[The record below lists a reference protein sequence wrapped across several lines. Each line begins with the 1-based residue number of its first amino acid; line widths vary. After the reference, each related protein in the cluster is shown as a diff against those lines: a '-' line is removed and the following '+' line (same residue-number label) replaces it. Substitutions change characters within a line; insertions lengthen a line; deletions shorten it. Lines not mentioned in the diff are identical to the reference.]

1 MDLLRNVAQYEA
13 NKKKRDAKV
22 YKFVR
27 KQKLGNVERI
37 IWQKPVDN
45 KMVEYVKYN
54 GKYMQL
60 KNYEAMMKRKD
71 SWKQIR
77 IFNNRL
83 FTQKPESPKKSK
95 SSGKQCKKDCKAI
108 GKVCNKKSGRCN
120 VPPKVKP
127 GFKQCRQLCAAFGK
141 ICNKSTGRCNKVSNK
156 YYSSSSSSSSSSSHP
171 SSSSSSSSSSSKA

>member
-1 MDLLRNVAQYEA
+1 MDLLRNVARYEA

-71 SWKQIR
+71 FWKQVR

-83 FTQKPESPKKSK
+83 FTKKPESPKKPK
-95 SSGKQCKKDCKAI
+95 SPGRQCKKDCESI
-108 GKVCNKKSGRCN
+108 NKVCNKKSGRCN

-127 GFKQCRQLCAAFGK
+127 GFKQCKRHCVAFGK
-141 ICNKSTGRCNKVSNK
+141 VCNKSTGRCNKASNNHF
-156 YYSSSSSSSSSSSHP
+156 SSSSSSSSSSNNH
-171 SSSSSSSSSSSKA
+171 SSSSSSSSSSM

>member
-22 YKFVR
+22 YQFVR

-71 SWKQIR
+71 LDKQQR
-77 IFNNRL
+77 NFQKML
-83 FTQKPESPKKSK
+83 FASPKKTESPEK
-95 SSGKQCKKDCKAI
+95 PELPGKECKKDCKAI

-120 VPPKVKP
+120 VPPKEQT
-127 GFKQCRQLCAAFGK
+127 GFKQCKKDCAAIGK
-141 ICNKSTGRCNKVSNK
+141 VCNKSTGRCHKG
-156 YYSSSSSSSSSSSHP
+156 
-171 SSSSSSSSSSSKA
+171 

>member
-22 YKFVR
+22 YQFVR

-71 SWKQIR
+71 LYKQQVN
-77 IFNNRL
+77 FQKML
-83 FTQKPESPKKSK
+83 LASPKKPQSPEKPESP
-95 SSGKQCKKDCKAI
+95 GKECKKDCKAI
-108 GKVCNKKSGRCN
+108 GKVCNKKTGRCKA
-120 VPPKVKP
+120 PPKEQT
-127 GFKQCRQLCAAFGK
+127 GFKQCKRHCEAFGK
-141 ICNKSTGRCNKVSNK
+141 VCNKSTGRCHKG
-156 YYSSSSSSSSSSSHP
+156 
-171 SSSSSSSSSSSKA
+171 